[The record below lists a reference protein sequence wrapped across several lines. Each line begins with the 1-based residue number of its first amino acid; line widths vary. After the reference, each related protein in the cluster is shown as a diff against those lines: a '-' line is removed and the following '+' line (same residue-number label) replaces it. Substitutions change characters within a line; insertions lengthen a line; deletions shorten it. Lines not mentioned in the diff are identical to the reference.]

1 MSESVKR
8 SNPLVWLID
17 PFKSTAS
24 HADPVYRFSWSQAA
38 WLLPLAI
45 GIAGLV
51 ISAVGWATDSHQFYF
66 SYLIGW
72 AFCLSVTLGAY
83 FFVVIQHM
91 TKARWSV
98 VLRRIPETLIWSF
111 PLLAVLSIPVILGM
125 HDLYHWTHTELLD
138 PASPEYD
145 PIIAGKAGYLNTPF
159 FLARL
164 AFYFLVWTFISF
176 KLYSL
181 SLKQDVDPDGSIPKQ
196 QRKWS
201 AIGLVLGGISTAF
214 AGMDILMSLD
224 PHWFS
229 TIFGI
234 YFFAGSFMVIMAVM
248 ALTAMI
254 LQRNGMLKGV
264 IKVDHYQDLGKFLF
278 GFTVFWA
285 YIGFSQYMLIWY
297 GNLPEETLFYRH
309 RLEHGWETFSAILLI
324 CHFIIPFVVLIG
336 RWSKRL
342 LPLLGF
348 MCVWMITMHWFDYF
362 WIAAPVLHGD
372 HAAMSLYDVSAWL
385 GLFGVFAAAF
395 MWRLSRHPLVP
406 QRDPRLAKSLSF
418 TNS

>member
-1 MSESVKR
+1 MSETVKR

-17 PFKSTAS
+17 PLKSTAS
-24 HADPVYRFSWSQAA
+24 QADPAYRFSWSQAA

-51 ISAVGWATDSHQFYF
+51 VSAVGWATDSHQFYF

-72 AFCLSVTLGAY
+72 SFCLSIALGAY
-83 FFVVIQHM
+83 FFVVIQHL

-98 VLRRIPETLIWSF
+98 VVRRIPETLMWSF
-111 PLLAVLSIPVILGM
+111 PLLAILSIPVILGM
-125 HDLYHWTHTELLD
+125 HDLYHWTHADLLD
-138 PASPEYD
+138 PASPTYD
-145 PIIAGKAGYLNTPF
+145 PLIAGKASYLNTPF

-164 AFYFLVWTFISF
+164 AFYFIVWTFISH

-181 SLKQDVDPDGSIPKQ
+181 SLRQDVDPDASIPKKL
-196 QRKWS
+196 RKYS
-201 AIGLVLGGISTAF
+201 AIGLALGAISTAF

-234 YFFAGSFMVIMAVM
+234 YFFAGSFMVIMAIM
-248 ALTAMI
+248 ALTGML
-254 LQRNGMLKGV
+254 LQRFGMLKGV

-285 YIGFSQYMLIWY
+285 YIAFSQYMLIWY

-309 RLEHGWETFSAILLI
+309 RLEHGWETFSAVLLLG
-324 CHFIIPFVVLIG
+324 HFILPFIILIG
-336 RWSKRL
+336 RWAKRL
-342 LPLLGF
+342 MPLLGF
-348 MCVWMITMHWFDYF
+348 MCVWMIVMHWFDYF
-362 WIAAPVLHGD
+362 WVAAPVLHGD
-372 HAAMSLYDVSAWL
+372 HATMSLYDISAWL
-385 GLFGVFAAAF
+385 GLFGIFAGAF
-395 MWRLSRHPLVP
+395 MYRLSRHPLVP
-406 QRDPRLAKSLSF
+406 QRDPRLHKSLTF
-418 TNS
+418 TNT

>member
-98 VLRRIPETLIWSF
+98 VVRRIPETLIWSF

-125 HDLYHWTHTELLD
+125 HDLYHWTHAELLD

-342 LPLLGF
+342 LPLFAF

-372 HAAMSLYDVSAWL
+372 HATMSLYDVSAWL
-385 GLFGVFAAAF
+385 GLFGVFAGAF